1 MCAIISLP
9 SIYIAIGNTHYNA
22 WSLLPRILP
31 QYIGMY
37 RNKHVVRTLRTPM
50 SSYLHRRRY
59 DIIIFDVQ
67 YISLQ
72 RLQFCFWWST
82 KNDELP
88 LHPGLF
94 YSGISNTSLRLYRY
108 SLNFA
113 ISLVCILLIDT
124 LPPSFCVV
132 SISINTIPIDGTIMQ
147 QLARIQQSAHM
158 KMLEK
163 IQQS

>member
-9 SIYIAIGNTHYNA
+9 SIYIAIGNTHYNP

-59 DIIIFDVQ
+59 DIIFDVR
-67 YISLQ
+67 YILLQ
-72 RLQFCFWWST
+72 RLQFYFCDPSN

-88 LHPGLF
+88 LHPVLF
-94 YSGISNTSLRLYRY
+94 SSGIRNTGFMADVATVIANWLFRY
-108 SLNFA
+108 VIA
-113 ISLVCILLIDT
+113 
-124 LPPSFCVV
+124 
-132 SISINTIPIDGTIMQ
+132 
-147 QLARIQQSAHM
+147 
-158 KMLEK
+158 K
-163 IQQS
+163 IQYC